1 MVPVFT
7 DLKRHD
13 MGDVLNN
20 ETLEEEMVPTDQWL
34 TRKLW
39 GFANEPPYLHH
50 GRATLISEAIL
61 AHGGEAQASRDAFA
75 ALSPDDQAAVV
86 EFLKTLQIMP
96 ESGGSETRSAGLA
109 TFGSATIIA
118 AIVGILVGVLVTIPL
133 IHLMGFRRGTKS
145 SHPH

>member
-75 ALSPDDQAAVV
+75 VPAPP
-86 EFLKTLQIMP
+86 T
-96 ESGGSETRSAGLA
+96 TRQQWSN
-109 TFGSATIIA
+109 S
-118 AIVGILVGVLVTIPL
+118 
-133 IHLMGFRRGTKS
+133 
-145 SHPH
+145 